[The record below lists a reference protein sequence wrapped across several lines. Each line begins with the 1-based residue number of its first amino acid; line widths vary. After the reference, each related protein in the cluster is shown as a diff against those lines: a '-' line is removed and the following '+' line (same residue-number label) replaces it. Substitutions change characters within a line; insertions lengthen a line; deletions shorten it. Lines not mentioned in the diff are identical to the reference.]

1 MCVYVCV
8 CVCWCGLSRFKATRT
23 TKMKILQRCHC
34 WWLHKCKS
42 LRGKNRQYMLSTA
55 DKFILVLVTKHVQ
68 QRRCTIWLL
77 ENMEVVV
84 DFYNMPC
91 NWWNWFGSL
100 FWRHLGKIQRLF
112 LISNVSAVNMVGR
125 RGSSPSPNLSATD
138 VKQKETPLTANV
150 ATSDTKS
157 RMSPLHSR
165 YPRHWQGTIRHLF
178 SAFFPCPV
186 AVVFR
191 IVNRL

>member
-1 MCVYVCV
+1 
-8 CVCWCGLSRFKATRT
+8 
-23 TKMKILQRCHC
+23 
-34 WWLHKCKS
+34 
-42 LRGKNRQYMLSTA
+42 
-55 DKFILVLVTKHVQ
+55 
-68 QRRCTIWLL
+68 
-77 ENMEVVV
+77 
-84 DFYNMPC
+84 MPC

-191 IVNRL
+191 IVNRLWFLQWICVIIRAALRWCVVPCKMHRLFLFAPIDTVRCLTMYGQLNLPTDVEVPKFTRGLCCCWQRSVL